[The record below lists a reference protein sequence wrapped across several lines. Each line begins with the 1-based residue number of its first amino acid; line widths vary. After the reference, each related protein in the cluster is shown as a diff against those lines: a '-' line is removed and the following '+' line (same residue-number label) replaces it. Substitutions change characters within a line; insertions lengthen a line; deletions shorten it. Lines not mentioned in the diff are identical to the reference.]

1 MKIFKVQILVTF
13 IILTTYNCKK
23 TNHTKKVLP
32 DIRTEKT
39 LNDTDDPAI
48 WINKT
53 NAENSIIFGTDK
65 NANGAIYAFD
75 LEGKIITNKCI
86 RNIKRPNNIDVA
98 YNFKLNDSISKDII
112 AFTERELN
120 QIRIFTVPD
129 MKSIDNGG
137 FKVFRD
143 ERKPGYNLPMGI
155 ALYKSFGNKKL
166 YAIISRKNGPKEK
179 YLYQYEIYA
188 ENGSVKHKLV
198 RKFGKFSGKKE
209 IESIAVDEELGYVY
223 YSDEKHGVRKYHA
236 DPEKGNKEIAVFG
249 GELFKEDIEG
259 IAIAKMNNKN
269 GYIII
274 SNQQQNSFN
283 IFDRKTNTF
292 IKKIDLTTT
301 RTDGCEITTTP
312 LGDKFPNG
320 LFVAMNDD
328 KDFYFYDLK
337 KLIP

>member
-209 IESIAVDEELGYVY
+209 IESI
-223 YSDEKHGVRKYHA
+223 
-236 DPEKGNKEIAVFG
+236 
-249 GELFKEDIEG
+249 
-259 IAIAKMNNKN
+259 
-269 GYIII
+269 
-274 SNQQQNSFN
+274 
-283 IFDRKTNTF
+283 
-292 IKKIDLTTT
+292 
-301 RTDGCEITTTP
+301 
-312 LGDKFPNG
+312 
-320 LFVAMNDD
+320 DD
-328 KDFYFYDLK
+328 
-337 KLIP
+337 